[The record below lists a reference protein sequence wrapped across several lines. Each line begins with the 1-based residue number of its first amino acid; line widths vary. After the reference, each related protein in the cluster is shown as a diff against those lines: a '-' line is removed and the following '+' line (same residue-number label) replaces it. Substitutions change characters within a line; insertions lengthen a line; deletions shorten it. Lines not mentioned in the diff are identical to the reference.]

1 MRLEGGRAA
10 ALFTS
15 ISRTNHN
22 PFLVTQMHA
31 LTSAVCGAF
40 LVTAATAP
48 GATADSTGSYWIKTC
63 AESAPKN
70 AKCIGYLS
78 AIRDLNEM
86 LTEVFDRPLWCAPKS
101 VTVGQLRHVIV
112 SALVAAPPSRLK
124 QPFAA
129 SRLSPS
135 SRASPAPQR
144 RKIWTQAREMTLRL
158 RGSPRVRSA
167 DGGHGP
173 STWR

>member
-48 GATADSTGSYWIKTC
+48 GATADSAGSYWIKTC

-70 AKCIGYLS
+70 SKCIGYLG
-78 AIRDLNEM
+78 AIRDVNEM

-112 SALVAAPPSRLK
+112 SALVAAPPSRLR
-124 QPFAA
+124 QPFAGLA
-129 SRLSPS
+129 TVALKSRFPCPPK
-135 SRASPAPQR
+135 A
-144 RKIWTQAREMTLRL
+144 
-158 RGSPRVRSA
+158 
-167 DGGHGP
+167 
-173 STWR
+173 